1 MTEPLQ
7 LTDIGITPR
16 KAAQFASK
24 GIETVQD
31 LLMFFPTKYLDFRNP
46 INLAE
51 GKNYAGKHVA
61 VKGQVVGTRVINGKH
76 FMLRLSDGKNYCSVF
91 WFNQAYRQ
99 RQFYGGQ
106 VLAIGG
112 IATWSDEYKSLT
124 ISAPDFASEDLTSAF
139 CIKPIYRKIKGM
151 SDEYLIDAIN
161 LALPYARKCIKDPLN
176 EQQRNALR
184 VPELARAVRMAHTP
198 QDETDIMLSRRR
210 QAVDVLYPFCYG
222 LEVKKAEAAKTSPFC
237 IKNAAEVVKRAQAVL
252 PFALTEDQHKDAYDQ
267 AVKNRNNGQAILN
280 GDQAAPMHCVI
291 LNGSLVPN
299 LKFSTNDDGR
309 LCVSLREL
317 AEAYDTNTEFDDV
330 AHLLTVPTIYGEC
343 IYIPTKGALHNISK
357 YFEISNSDKT
367 FVFTNRNT
375 CELWKDTFTLADDD
389 DMVMPI
395 EDIARIFG
403 WDFWYND
410 NILSVVTDSL
420 DDTNEEKGAI
430 LTMSMFVVLD
440 FVWTKIKEDR
450 KKRKAVFIDEC
461 WKLIGTDSNEMA
473 AEDVVEIF
481 RTIRAYGGSA
491 FAMTQ
496 DISQFYEYKGGKYG
510 KAIIG
515 NADTKIIM
523 HLIPSE
529 AQALQAAIQLTDAEM
544 ENVSSLQRGQG
555 LVCSSSAK
563 LFVDFV
569 AADYEKQEITTD
581 AKSFYMQEKA
591 LKEKQHQEEQARLEA
606 EDKEKP
612 AKTDDNN
619 KEH

>member
-222 LEVKKAEAAKTSPFC
+222 LEVKKAEAAKTSPFR

-252 PFALTEDQHKDAYDQ
+252 PFALTEDQHKAVCHVLEEMQLGNRVDALVQ
-267 AVKNRNNGQAILN
+267 
-280 GDQAAPMHCVI
+280 GDVGCGKTVVAQIAALGIMPC
-291 LNGSLVPN
+291 
-299 LKFSTNDDGR
+299 
-309 LCVSLREL
+309 
-317 AEAYDTNTEFDDV
+317 
-330 AHLLTVPTIYGEC
+330 
-343 IYIPTKGALHNISK
+343 
-357 YFEISNSDKT
+357 
-367 FVFTNRNT
+367 FT
-375 CELWKDTFTLADDD
+375 
-389 DMVMPI
+389 
-395 EDIARIFG
+395 
-403 WDFWYND
+403 
-410 NILSVVTDSL
+410 
-420 DDTNEEKGAI
+420 
-430 LTMSMFVVLD
+430 
-440 FVWTKIKEDR
+440 
-450 KKRKAVFIDEC
+450 
-461 WKLIGTDSNEMA
+461 
-473 AEDVVEIF
+473 
-481 RTIRAYGGSA
+481 
-491 FAMTQ
+491 MT
-496 DISQFYEYKGGKYG
+496 
-510 KAIIG
+510 
-515 NADTKIIM
+515 
-523 HLIPSE
+523 
-529 AQALQAAIQLTDAEM
+529 
-544 ENVSSLQRGQG
+544 
-555 LVCSSSAK
+555 
-563 LFVDFV
+563 
-569 AADYEKQEITTD
+569 
-581 AKSFYMQEKA
+581 
-591 LKEKQHQEEQARLEA
+591 
-606 EDKEKP
+606 
-612 AKTDDNN
+612 
-619 KEH
+619 